1 MIAPGLALFSIISI
15 ESMVKSSMIDN
26 GKVYRYMERKEY
38 SAGAVKHSFW
48 FMEFR
53 NEVKLL
59 SEGKSFEDIKELCRN
74 ENIFAASTPDR
85 AAQIFNTVSSRIK
98 GMGNSFYP
106 VFLKGDIAAQ
116 KIFNLAAVMANDT
129 LFFDFV
135 YEVIREKMIIG
146 SNEYKPGDLSL
157 FFKDKQLQSEKV
169 AGWTDATIAKLGR
182 NYKTFLFEAGMTD
195 KGKDVRKI
203 FKPILEPDMERWL
216 ADNDMEPMV
225 KALSGVR

>member
-1 MIAPGLALFSIISI
+1 
-15 ESMVKSSMIDN
+15 
-26 GKVYRYMERKEY
+26 MERKEY

-53 NEVKLL
+53 NEVKML
-59 SEGKSFEDIKELCRN
+59 SEGMSFKGIKELCRN
-74 ENIFAASTPDR
+74 ENIFVASTPER
-85 AAQIFNTVSSRIK
+85 AVQTFNTVSSRIK
-98 GMGNSFYP
+98 AIGDSFYP
-106 VFLKGDIAAQ
+106 VFLDGDVSTQ
-116 KIFNLAAVMANDT
+116 KIFNLAAIMANDT

-146 SNEYKPGDLSL
+146 SNEYKPSDLNI
-157 FFKDKQLQSEKV
+157 FFKNKQLQSEKV
-169 AGWTDATIAKLGR
+169 ARWTDATFARLGKS
-182 NYKTFLFEAGMTD
+182 YKTFLFEAGMTD

-216 ADNDMEPMV
+216 VDNDMEQIV

>member
-1 MIAPGLALFSIISI
+1 
-15 ESMVKSSMIDN
+15 
-26 GKVYRYMERKEY
+26 MERKEY

-53 NEVKLL
+53 NEIKLL
-59 SEGKSFEDIKELCRN
+59 SEGRSFQEIKKLCRN
-74 ENIFAASTPDR
+74 ENIFAASSPER
-85 AAQIFNTVSSRIK
+85 ATQIFNTVSSRIK
-98 GMGNSFYP
+98 AVGDSFYP
-106 VFLKGDIAAQ
+106 VFLNGDVSTQ
-116 KIFNLAAVMANDT
+116 KIFNLAAIMANDT

-146 SNEYKPGDLSL
+146 SNEYKQSDLNI

-169 AGWTDATIAKLGR
+169 AGWTETTFVRLGK

-203 FKPILEPDMERWL
+203 FRPILEPDMERWL
-216 ADNDMEPMV
+216 VDNDMEPMV

>member
-1 MIAPGLALFSIISI
+1 
-15 ESMVKSSMIDN
+15 
-26 GKVYRYMERKEY
+26 MERKEY

-59 SEGKSFEDIKELCRN
+59 SKGKNFEEIKELCRN
-74 ENIFAASTPDR
+74 ENIFAASTPER
-85 AAQIFNTVSSRIK
+85 ATQIFNTVSSRIK
-98 GMGNSFYP
+98 AIGNSFYP
-106 VFLKGDIAAQ
+106 VFLDGDVSTQ
-116 KIFNLAAVMANDT
+116 KIFNLAAIMANDT

-146 SNEYKPGDLSL
+146 SNEYKPSDLSI
-157 FFKDKQLQSEKV
+157 FFRDKQLQSEKV
-169 AGWTDATIAKLGR
+169 ARWTNATFARLGK
-182 NYKTFLFEAGMTD
+182 NYKTFLYEAGMSD

-203 FKPILEPDMERWL
+203 FKPILDPNMERWL
-216 ADNDMEPMV
+216 VDNDMKQIV

>member
-1 MIAPGLALFSIISI
+1 
-15 ESMVKSSMIDN
+15 
-26 GKVYRYMERKEY
+26 MERKEY

-59 SEGKSFEDIKELCRN
+59 SEGKSFGEIKELCRN
-74 ENIFAASTPDR
+74 ENVFAASTPKR
-85 AAQIFNTVSSRIK
+85 AVQIFSTVSSRIK
-98 GMGNSFYP
+98 AIGDSFYQI
-106 VFLKGDIAAQ
+106 FLDGDVSTQ
-116 KIFNLAAVMANDT
+116 KIFNLAAIMADDR

-146 SNEYKPGDLSL
+146 SNEYKPGDLNL
-157 FFKDKQLQSEKV
+157 FFKDKQLQSKKA
-169 AGWTDATIAKLGR
+169 AGWTDATFARLGK
-182 NYKTFLFEAGMTD
+182 NYRMFLFEAGITD

-203 FKPILEPDMERWL
+203 FKPILQPDMERCL
-216 ADNDMEPMV
+216 VDNGMEQIV

>member
-1 MIAPGLALFSIISI
+1 
-15 ESMVKSSMIDN
+15 
-26 GKVYRYMERKEY
+26 MERNEY

-59 SEGKSFEDIKELCRN
+59 SEEKSFEDIRELCKN
-74 ENIFAASTPDR
+74 ENLFAASTPER
-85 AAQIFNTVSSRIK
+85 AAQIFSVVSSRIK
-98 GMGNSFYP
+98 TLGNRFYP
-106 VFLKGDIAAQ
+106 VFLNGDISTQ
-116 KIFNLAAVMANDT
+116 KIFNLIAIMANDT

-146 SNEYKPGDLSL
+146 SNEYKQGDLNI
-157 FFKDKQLQSEKV
+157 FFRDKQLQSEKV
-169 AGWTDATIAKLGR
+169 AGWTDATLARLGR

-195 KGKDVRKI
+195 KCKDVRKI
-203 FKPILEPDMERWL
+203 YKPILEPDMERWL
-216 ADNDMEPMV
+216 ADNKMEQVV

>member
-1 MIAPGLALFSIISI
+1 
-15 ESMVKSSMIDN
+15 
-26 GKVYRYMERKEY
+26 MERKEY

-59 SEGKSFEDIKELCRN
+59 SEGRSFEEIKELCRT
-74 ENIFAASTPDR
+74 ENIFAASTPER
-85 AAQIFNTVSSRIK
+85 ATQIFNTVSARIK
-98 GMGNSFYP
+98 ALGDTFYP
-106 VFLKGDIAAQ
+106 VFLSGDVSTQ
-116 KIFNLAAVMANDT
+116 KIFNLAAIMANDT

-146 SNEYKPGDLSL
+146 SNEYKLSDLSI
-157 FFKDKQLQSEKV
+157 FFKDKQLQSKKV
-169 AGWTDATIAKLGR
+169 AGWTDATFARLGK

-195 KGKDVRKI
+195 KGKNVRKI
-203 FKPILEPDMERWL
+203 FKPILESDMERWL
-216 ADNDMEPMV
+216 VDNGMEQIV

>member
-1 MIAPGLALFSIISI
+1 
-15 ESMVKSSMIDN
+15 
-26 GKVYRYMERKEY
+26 MERKEY

-74 ENIFAASTPDR
+74 ENIFAASTPER
-85 AAQIFNTVSSRIK
+85 ATQVFNTVTSRIK
-98 GMGNSFYP
+98 TMGDRFYP
-106 VFLKGDIAAQ
+106 VFLNAGISTQ
-116 KIFNLAAVMANDT
+116 KIFNLAAIMANDT

-135 YEVIREKMIIG
+135 YEVIREKMIMG
-146 SNEYKPGDLSL
+146 YNEYKTSDLNI
-157 FFKDKQLQSEKV
+157 FFKDKQLQSEKA
-169 AGWTDATIAKLGR
+169 AGWTDATFTRLGK

-203 FKPILEPDMERWL
+203 FRPILEPDMEKWL
-216 ADNDMEPMV
+216 IDNDMEPIV

>member
-1 MIAPGLALFSIISI
+1 
-15 ESMVKSSMIDN
+15 
-26 GKVYRYMERKEY
+26 MERNEY

-59 SEGKSFEDIKELCRN
+59 SEEKSFEDIRDLCKN
-74 ENIFAASTPDR
+74 ENLFAASTPER
-85 AAQIFNTVSSRIK
+85 AAQIFSVVSSRIK
-98 GMGNSFYP
+98 TLGNRFYP
-106 VFLKGDIAAQ
+106 VFLNGDISTQ
-116 KIFNLAAVMANDT
+116 KIFNLIAIMANDT

-146 SNEYKPGDLSL
+146 SNEYKQGDLNI
-157 FFKDKQLQSEKV
+157 FFRDKQLQSEKV
-169 AGWTDATIAKLGR
+169 AGWTDATLARLGR

-203 FKPILEPDMERWL
+203 YKPILEPDMERWL
-216 ADNDMEPMV
+216 ADNKMEQVV